1 MSFSQDFFDNDND
14 FDNTLEE
21 IITDIFNSEE
31 FVNFLDALHT
41 TQSLGNY
48 QYEYY
53 YPEELQIPLF
63 GRVQEEEEEKKEVE
77 FETVKYTKKDID
89 TPKEECSVCLIE
101 FETDDNVI
109 QLKCHHTFHEH
120 CIMEW
125 SQYKADC
132 PNCREKFKS

>member
-1 MSFSQDFFDNDND
+1 MSSSYNSNDFFDNDD

-21 IITDIFNSEE
+21 IITDIFNSDE

-41 TQSLGNY
+41 TQSLADT
-48 QYEYY
+48 YY

-63 GRVQEEEEEKKEVE
+63 GPAVREEDEEEEKEVE
-77 FETVKYTKKDID
+77 FETVKYKKDVD
-89 TPKEECSVCLIE
+89 RPKEECSVCLIE
-101 FETDDNVI
+101 FEDDDDVT
-109 QLKCHHTFHEH
+109 QLKCHHTFHSH
-120 CIMEW
+120 CISEW